1 MAEIGARR
9 PSRSLSDE
17 VAIVG
22 AGFAGLIAAY
32 RLRQADVI
40 AKVYE
45 GDTRVGGRAWT
56 LRGFFNDDQIAE
68 AHAEFIDGYHY
79 TMIRIAQEAG
89 LELENLNDIPGG
101 LRTTFEIDGAPYPFW
116 RIVADL
122 IPVVRAAIRDGARA
136 GWDTT
141 FYESTPYGRTLDAMS
156 VTEWIEARISGGM
169 SSRIGQLLDVH
180 IRNEYGMEP
189 AQLSSLNI
197 VYGLSAMA
205 EDEGGG
211 RGGRDGPGQSLM
223 HARRRSRALSD
234 DEGPL
239 AIWHIKGGTDLLAT
253 RLAGALPGQ
262 IELNHRLV
270 SAATEGARV
279 RLTFDTPGGTVETRV
294 DRVVLALPFSVLR
307 EVDLSGLDLRQEKR
321 NAIDQLGIATNS
333 KLIMQ
338 FSDRHWRTL
347 GKNGDIWSD
356 RDFQATWDGSS
367 VQPGAAGILVDYLGG
382 EFGAN
387 FDQGTPEERVAA
399 FLADIEPI
407 LPGLG
412 DKWNGRVFRVHPTSS
427 PLLRGAYPAYALG
440 QYSMIRG
447 LEPEVE
453 GNTHFAG
460 DHTSLRFQGFL
471 EGAAESGERA
481 AGEILAAMRQRSRR

>member
-1 MAEIGARR
+1 MARSISTHLFAKAWSRAEELVRDELHPEQASRRRFISRAGAACGGLMLTGAIPSVARGRMAEIGARR

-189 AQLSSLNI
+189 AQLS
-197 VYGLSAMA
+197 
-205 EDEGGG
+205 
-211 RGGRDGPGQSLM
+211 
-223 HARRRSRALSD
+223 
-234 DEGPL
+234 
-239 AIWHIKGGTDLLAT
+239 
-253 RLAGALPGQ
+253 
-262 IELNHRLV
+262 
-270 SAATEGARV
+270 
-279 RLTFDTPGGTVETRV
+279 
-294 DRVVLALPFSVLR
+294 
-307 EVDLSGLDLRQEKR
+307 
-321 NAIDQLGIATNS
+321 
-333 KLIMQ
+333 
-338 FSDRHWRTL
+338 
-347 GKNGDIWSD
+347 
-356 RDFQATWDGSS
+356 
-367 VQPGAAGILVDYLGG
+367 
-382 EFGAN
+382 
-387 FDQGTPEERVAA
+387 
-399 FLADIEPI
+399 
-407 LPGLG
+407 
-412 DKWNGRVFRVHPTSS
+412 
-427 PLLRGAYPAYALG
+427 
-440 QYSMIRG
+440 
-447 LEPEVE
+447 
-453 GNTHFAG
+453 
-460 DHTSLRFQGFL
+460 
-471 EGAAESGERA
+471 
-481 AGEILAAMRQRSRR
+481 